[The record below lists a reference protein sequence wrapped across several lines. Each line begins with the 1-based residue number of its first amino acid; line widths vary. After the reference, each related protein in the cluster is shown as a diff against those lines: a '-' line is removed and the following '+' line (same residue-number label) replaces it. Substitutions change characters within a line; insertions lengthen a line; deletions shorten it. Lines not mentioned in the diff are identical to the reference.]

1 MLNHNVSVRS
11 TIAERILAL
20 RTKLGLSQSEFARQ
34 VGAPRSTVHAWESA
48 RNKPDEETFPKVAQ
62 VLKTSISYLFGE
74 TDDPRPAPDWHT
86 SRGPSSADEVAQE
99 EAAGLL
105 VAALRKLGKQV

>member
-34 VGAPRSTVHAWESA
+34 VGAPRSTVHAWESG

-74 TDDPRPAPDWHT
+74 TDDPRPAPEWHT
-86 SRGPSSADEVAQE
+86 GKGPNSADDTAQE
-99 EAAGLL
+99 EAASLL
-105 VAALRKLGKQV
+105 LEALRKLGKQV